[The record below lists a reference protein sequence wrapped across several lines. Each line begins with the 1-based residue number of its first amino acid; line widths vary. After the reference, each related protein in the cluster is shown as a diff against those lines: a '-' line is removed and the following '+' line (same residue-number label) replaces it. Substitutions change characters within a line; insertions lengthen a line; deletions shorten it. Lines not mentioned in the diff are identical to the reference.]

1 MMLREI
7 SRSCEGDGHPNV
19 KLTFKMESKGEVLM
33 EINRWCGVVQYSMF
47 QRSMEHGFRYHHPQ
61 SAQGVLGEGGD

>member
-19 KLTFKMESKGEVLM
+19 KLTFKMESKGEALM

-47 QRSMEHGFRYHHPQ
+47 QRSMEHGFRYHIVVGVDRV
-61 SAQGVLGEGGD
+61 AQL

>member
-33 EINRWCGVVQYSMF
+33 EINRRWVRRWLCTTST
-47 QRSMEHGFRYHHPQ
+47 
-61 SAQGVLGEGGD
+61 